1 MQKRGAHDLGVLPLQ
16 NFDRTLLLMFRRP
29 PDNAPIG
36 PPALQ
41 EAVRDIT
48 AMGGVVVLGFVTAVT
63 PIWSF
68 RELTGEW
75 SFGPLFASIRFAISP
90 QQPD

>member
-41 EAVRDIT
+41 EAVRDRI
-48 AMGGVVVLGFVTAVT
+48 
-63 PIWSF
+63 
-68 RELTGEW
+68 RERDRHQGAPRSDPDE
-75 SFGPLFASIRFAISP
+75 P
-90 QQPD
+90 QKS